1 MVATADTAA
10 TFRDVFRVREFRA
23 LWLAQLLSVIGD
35 QLARVALTILVY
47 DRTHSAAL
55 AAITFVCSIVPSF
68 AGGVTLGWMA
78 DRYPRRAVMLGCDLA
93 RFALVLVMAAPGM
106 PVAAL
111 VALLFLVTLVGAP
124 FTAARA
130 ALYPVVLAGD
140 RYVVGNAVTLT
151 TYQLAQVL
159 GFAVGGALVGLL
171 GVRGC
176 LVTDAATFAASAL
189 IVRLG
194 VLARP
199 GEAASSSRLFSVM
212 GALRLVFGSPALR
225 IPMLF
230 GWLAAFYD
238 VPEGVVT
245 PLAHDLGGG
254 AGTVGLLLAVPAL
267 GVTIGTLLFSRFV
280 RPAARRA
287 WMGPLAVAC
296 TGVLILFVFRPP
308 LAGAL
313 AFLAASGL
321 CVGYQTAANAAF
333 VQAAP
338 SERRGEAFGLAQG
351 GINLGQGT
359 AMIAAGALAQVMNPA
374 LVIAIFGGAGMCTAV
389 ALAVEWSRDRR
400 AACRV
405 AGHP

>member
-1 MVATADTAA
+1 M
-10 TFRDVFRVREFRA
+10 REFQA
-23 LWLAQLLSVIGD
+23 LWLAQLLSVVGD

-47 DRTHSAAL
+47 DRTRSAAL
-55 AAITFVCSIVPSF
+55 AAITFVCSIVPAF
-68 AGGVTLGWMA
+68 AGGLTLGWLG
-78 DRYPRRAVMLGCDLA
+78 DRYPRRAVLIGCDLA
-93 RFALVLVMAAPGM
+93 RLVLVLVMVIPGM
-106 PVAAL
+106 PLAAL
-111 VALLFLVTLVGAP
+111 VVLLFWVTLVGAP

-151 TYQLAQVL
+151 TYQLAQVI
-159 GFAVGGALVGLL
+159 GFAAGGVLVSLL

-176 LVTDAATFAASAL
+176 LVADAATFGASAL

-199 GEAASSSRLFSVM
+199 PAGAGGTRLFSVSS
-212 GALRLVFGSPALR
+212 ALRLVFGNPALR

-245 PLAHDLGGG
+245 PLSHDLGGG
-254 AGTVGLLLAVPAL
+254 AATVGLMLATPAL
-267 GVTIGTLLFSRFV
+267 GVTIGTLLFSRLV
-280 RPAARRA
+280 PPSARRA
-287 WMGPLAVAC
+287 WIGPLALAC
-296 TGVLILFVFRPP
+296 TAILVLFAFRPP

-313 AFLAASGL
+313 TLLGVSGL

-338 SERRGEAFGLAQG
+338 SDRRGEAFGLAQG
-351 GINLGQGT
+351 GINLGQGI
-359 AMIAAGALAQVMNPA
+359 AMIAAGALAQVISPA
-374 LVIAIFGGAGMCTAV
+374 LVIAIFGGAGMCTAA
-389 ALAVEWSRDRR
+389 ALAVEWSRRDRSGGDR
-400 AACRV
+400 SRRDRSRGDV
-405 AGHP
+405 R